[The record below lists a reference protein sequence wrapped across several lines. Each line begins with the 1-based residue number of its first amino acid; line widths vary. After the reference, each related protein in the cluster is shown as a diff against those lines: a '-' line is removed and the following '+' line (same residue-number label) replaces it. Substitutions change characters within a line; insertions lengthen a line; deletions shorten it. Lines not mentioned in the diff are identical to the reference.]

1 MRGILSGIRGRLGW
15 AGERRAEERRADG
28 GARRVGLTLNAATER
43 GGGSRSFARVLAD
56 WLPRY
61 GFEVT
66 SDSAAACDVL
76 LVFAHLADFR
86 KLKRQKAR
94 GVKLVHRIDERLEPN
109 ESRFRRKKHESI
121 ARLNTLVD
129 VTVFQSHFAKENMSP
144 ILSCPRWR
152 VIHNGVDPT
161 AFSADGPAPPL
172 EGRPRVLHVS
182 WSVGESKRLDRI
194 AGLLDALPREARVYL
209 VGRQGEAGLPF
220 LGDPRVRV
228 LGVKNREE
236 VASLMRGSDFLFF
249 ASEFDPCPNTV
260 IEAMACG
267 LPVLYHPSGGTVE
280 LVGDAGVPFS
290 GSLEADV
297 SRLLGDRSAL
307 RERGLAR
314 AQEFSAERV
323 AGRYAE
329 VMRELLGDA

>member
-1 MRGILSGIRGRLGW
+1 
-15 AGERRAEERRADG
+15 
-28 GARRVGLTLNAATER
+28 VGLTLNAATER

-66 SDSAAACDVL
+66 SDSAEACEVV

-86 KLKRQKAR
+86 TLKRQKAR

-129 VTVFQSHFAKENMSP
+129 TTVFQSHFAKENMSP
-144 ILSCPRWR
+144 ILSCPRSR
-152 VIHNGVDPT
+152 VIHNGVDT
-161 AFSADGPAPPL
+161 TVFGADGPMPSL

-209 VGRQGEAGLPF
+209 VGRQAEASLPF
-220 LGDPRVRV
+220 LADPRARV

-249 ASEFDPCPNTV
+249 PSEFDPCPNTV

-267 LPVLYHPSGGTVE
+267 LPVLYHSSGGTVE

-297 SRLLGDRSAL
+297 SRLLGDRSTL

-314 AQEFSAERV
+314 AEEFSAERV

-329 VMRELLGDA
+329 VFRELLGDD

>member
-1 MRGILSGIRGRLGW
+1 
-15 AGERRAEERRADG
+15 
-28 GARRVGLTLNAATER
+28 
-43 GGGSRSFARVLAD
+43 
-56 WLPRY
+56 
-61 GFEVT
+61 
-66 SDSAAACDVL
+66 
-76 LVFAHLADFR
+76 
-86 KLKRQKAR
+86 LKRQKAC

-109 ESRFRRKKHESI
+109 ESRFRRKKHEFI

-144 ILSCPRWR
+144 ILSCPRSR

-161 AFSADGPAPPL
+161 VFTADGPTLPL

-209 VGRQGEAGLPF
+209 VGRQAEAGLASQA
-220 LGDPRVRV
+220 DPRVRV
-228 LGVKNREE
+228 LGVKGREE

-249 ASEFDPCPNTV
+249 PSEFDPCPNTV

-267 LPVLYHPSGGTVE
+267 LPVLYHSSGGTVE

-297 SRLLGDRSAL
+297 SRLLGDRSTL

-314 AQEFSAERV
+314 AEEFSAERV

-329 VMRELLGDA
+329 VFRELLGDD

>member
-1 MRGILSGIRGRLGW
+1 M
-15 AGERRAEERRADG
+15 
-28 GARRVGLTLNAATER
+28 GLTLGPTES

-56 WLPRY
+56 WLPRH
-61 GFEVT
+61 GFEVM
-66 SDSAAACDVL
+66 SDPAAACDVL
-76 LVFAHLADFR
+76 LVFAHFAEFR
-86 KLKRQKAR
+86 TLKRQKAR
-94 GVKLVHRIDERLEPN
+94 GVKLVHRIDERLEPD
-109 ESRFRRKKHESI
+109 ESRARRKKHEFI
-121 ARLNTLVD
+121 ARLNALVD
-129 VTVFQSHFAKENMSP
+129 VTVFQSRFAKGNMSP
-144 ILSCPRWR
+144 ILSCPRSR

-161 AFSADGPAPPL
+161 VFSADGPAPPL

-194 AGLLDALPREARVYL
+194 AGLLDALPPEARVYL
-209 VGRQGEAGLPF
+209 VGRQAEADLASQA
-220 LGDPRVRV
+220 DPRVHV
-228 LGVKNREE
+228 LGVKGRDE

-249 ASEFDPCPNTV
+249 PSEFDPCPNTV

-297 SRLLGDRSAL
+297 SRLLADRSAL
-307 RERGLAR
+307 RGRGLAR

-329 VMRELLGDA
+329 VFRELLEER